1 MKVFLDGERLAS
13 NGLFHIVLIATFV
26 FVSGSCCAA
35 DEFSRYIAD
44 MQMLERLQARDPVV
58 AIRYADATSGVLLHS
73 VLQSEHAIAM
83 LEAYTDRQ
91 MNGEIVA
98 NLPGMLLPL
107 ISRYDRAF
115 VAAPTR
121 YEAEYL
127 DSIED
132 AAAMQLFAKKAL
144 QEAER
149 KLSAPD
155 ANGVDKSSAGRVAST
170 LAMMRSLENLTA
182 SGNTLLVAS
191 IRQKLAR
198 KMLSQDGAKRALH
211 VADSLEGPPAIKQ
224 KRIAPPAG

>member
-91 MNGEIVA
+91 MNGEI
-98 NLPGMLLPL
+98 N
-107 ISRYDRAF
+107 RYDKAF
-115 VAAPTR
+115 VAAPAR